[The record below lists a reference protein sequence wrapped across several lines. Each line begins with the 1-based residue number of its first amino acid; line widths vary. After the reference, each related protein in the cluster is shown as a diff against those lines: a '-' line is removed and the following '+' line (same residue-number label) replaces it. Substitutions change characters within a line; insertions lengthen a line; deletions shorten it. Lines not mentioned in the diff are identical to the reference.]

1 MSESSSS
8 QPISE
13 SIQELMAGYVL
24 NTLST
29 EEAEEFEQYLH
40 HHPELAAPMRELE
53 ELMGLM
59 ASAAPP
65 VSAPTRLRSK
75 ILAIAQPSPAI
86 APLWQLPIRH
96 WSRVATVAAALLLL
110 ALGIDNYLLRRKLA
124 SREQVIIAL
133 EKSESHQRQDVAL
146 MNATFTALQGD
157 ETYLFSLR
165 GTDAATNASGSVV
178 LDLESGIALV
188 ALQHL
193 PPLPSGEAYH
203 LWAFTEDKKIP
214 CGTFNT
220 DSSGRIIDQV
230 AVPIPEYT
238 SPVVFMR
245 ISKESATVSPDAS
258 DKALMM
264 TSEI

>member
-24 NTLST
+24 NTLSA
-29 EEAEEFEQYLH
+29 EEAEDFERYLH
-40 HHPELAAPMRELE
+40 HHPELATPMRELE

-59 ASAAPP
+59 ASAVPP

-75 ILAIAQPSPAI
+75 ILKIAQPSPRI

-110 ALGIDNYLLRRKLA
+110 ALGIDNCLLRRKLA
-124 SREQVIIAL
+124 LREQAIIAL
-133 EKSESHQRQDVAL
+133 ENSESHQLQNVAL
-146 MNATFTALQGD
+146 MNATFSALQGH

-165 GTDAATNASGSVV
+165 GTDAATDASGSVV

-188 ALQHL
+188 ALQNL

-220 DSSGRIIDQV
+220 DTSGRIVDQV

-245 ISKESATVSPDAS
+245 ISKDSATVPPDS
-258 DKALMM
+258 SHKELMM

>member
-24 NTLST
+24 NTLSA
-29 EEAEEFEQYLH
+29 EEAEDFERYLH

-86 APLWQLPIRH
+86 ALWRLPIRH

-124 SREQVIIAL
+124 LREQAIIAL
-133 EKSESHQRQDVAL
+133 EKSESHQRQNVAL

-188 ALQHL
+188 ALQNL
-193 PPLPSGEAYH
+193 PPLPSGESYH

-220 DSSGRIIDQV
+220 DSSGRIVDKV

-245 ISKESATVSPDAS
+245 ISKESATVSPDSS
-258 DKALMM
+258 DPALMM